1 MITIRINN
9 ANSTVEFEDRE
20 LREEVSEILSYH
32 VPGSEFANNPFWD
45 GRKRFLDR
53 KNRFPTGLLPQL
65 LSELKERK
73 IEFKL
78 VDERIAPTRH
88 TERFEILPTLEFRPY
103 QAEAI
108 AIAEKNNRGVFLM
121 GTGAGKSLTSAGMV
135 AAHRVPTLVVT
146 PDTGLRE
153 QLAETYEWVFGH
165 HAVGRNINDKKPIIV
180 ANIQSLVNKE
190 PEDFLRFQ
198 MLLIDEFHHAGADSY
213 RTINHYCENAFW
225 RFGFTGTFT
234 RSGGDL
240 MELMSVISEVLF
252 KKTTS
257 ELIEEGWLV
266 RPDIT
271 VFSKEITAKRL
282 NYKRAYEYVTSDVE
296 VNQMIADIA
305 NLKITE
311 NKQTLILVRYKGHGR
326 LLRELVPDAIF
337 LSGDDKVEYRE
348 AMKKAFNERKVRC
361 LIATSIFGEGTDI
374 PSIDVLINSRF
385 EKTEIQTKQGVGR
398 ALRLAEGKTRAEI
411 FDFLIKGN
419 KHLYNHSAERL
430 RSYYGESAFRI
441 FLKKWKGLNQ

>member
-1 MITIRINN
+1 MLKILINN
-9 ANSTVEFEDRE
+9 AFSSIEFSDKE
-20 LREEVSEILSYH
+20 LRNEVSEILSYF
-32 VPGSEFANNPFWD
+32 VEGSKFANNPFWD
-45 GRKRFLDR
+45 GRKRFLDK

-65 LSELKERK
+65 TIGLKELGHEYT
-73 IEFKL
+73 II
-78 VDERIAPTRH
+78 DERKTPERQ
-88 TERFEILPTLEFRPY
+88 TEAYKLREEIVFRPY
-103 QAEAI
+103 QTDAI
-108 AIAEKNNRGVFLM
+108 AVTETKNRGVFLM

-135 AAHRVPTLVVT
+135 NIHGVQTLVIT

-153 QLAETYEWVFGH
+153 QLAETYEFAFG
-165 HAVGRNINDKKPIIV
+165 KKYVSRDVTSDAPIVV
-180 ANIQSLVNKE
+180 ANIQSLMNKDKE
-190 PEDFLRFQ
+190 CFLRFK

-213 RTINHYCENAFW
+213 RTINSYCQNAFW

-266 RPDIT
+266 RPKIQI
-271 VFSKEITAKRL
+271 FSYEVAAKGMD
-282 NYKRAYEYVTSDVE
+282 YKRAYEHVTSDVG

-305 NLKITE
+305 NLKISE
-311 NKQTLILVRYKGHGR
+311 DKQTLVLVRYKGHGR
-326 LLRELVPDAIF
+326 LLHELVPGSIF
-337 LSGDDKVEYRE
+337 LSGDDKVSYRE
-348 AMKKAFNERKVRC
+348 QTKKDFIDKKVRC

-374 PSIDVLINSRF
+374 PSIDVLINGRF

-398 ALRLAEGKTRAEI
+398 ALRLAKGKTKAEI

-419 KHLYNHSAERL
+419 KHLYNHSAERIK
-430 RSYYGESAFRI
+430 SYHGESAFKI
-441 FLKKWKGLNQ
+441 CVQNWKGNM